1 MNLATPDTSVVDI
14 TEANAKQFLIDE
26 SFSRPVVVDFWA
38 DWCAPCKNLMPVLEK
53 LAQEYQGQ
61 FLLAKVNAD
70 EQQMI
75 AAQFGVRSLP
85 TVLVMKGGQPVDGF
99 AGAQTETQVRE
110 LLEKYLPKP
119 EDELLERGRTLL
131 AEGQTGEALNL
142 LREARALSEQRADIA
157 CALAEALMSSLRYD
171 EADQVLQS
179 VRFVDQDAYH
189 EQLVAQLQLA
199 REASKAPEIDALEK
213 EHAADPANLEVAYRL
228 ALQYQ
233 QHQYVREALELL
245 YGILQRDLNFN
256 DGAARKTL
264 MDTLAA
270 LGKGDPLAVEF
281 QRKVYTLLY

>member
-1 MNLATPDTSVVDI
+1 MNASTADKPIVDI
-14 TEANAKQFLIDE
+14 NEANAKQLLIDE
-26 SFSRPVVVDFWA
+26 SFNRPVVVDFWA
-38 DWCAPCKNLMPVLEK
+38 DWCGPCKSLMPVLEK

-85 TVLVMKGGQPVDGF
+85 TVLVMQNGQPVDGF
-99 AGAQTETQVRE
+99 AGAQSEVQVRE
-110 LLEKYLPKP
+110 LLDKYLPKP
-119 EDELLERGRTLL
+119 WDDLLERGQVLL
-131 AEGQTGEALNL
+131 AEGQVAEALTL
-142 LREARALSEQRADIA
+142 LREACTASEQRPDIA
-157 CALAEALMSSLRYD
+157 CALADALLQSLRYD
-171 EADQVLQS
+171 EAEQILES

-199 REASKAPEIDALEK
+199 REASKAPEITALEK
-213 EHAADPANLEVAYRL
+213 EHEARPGDLDVAYRL

-233 QHQYVREALELL
+233 QNQYVREALELL
-245 YGILQRDLNFN
+245 YGILKKDLNFKE
-256 DGAARKTL
+256 GAAKKTL

-270 LGKGDPLAVEF
+270 LGKGDPLAVEY